1 MKTTV
6 IEFWGS
12 PGSGKSTFAADCFV
26 EAAKRGLNCHLV
38 TEFIKD
44 HAVRGLPI
52 EELDQPWI
60 TGEQTRRESGCYGKF
75 DFVFTDS
82 PVLLPAFFSHY
93 YDEDDLGL
101 ASFICRWENRA
112 SAKYN
117 IERIRVFLPIVE
129 EWFKQTGRY
138 ESYEDSHKMSLK
150 LKTWI
155 HKVTGTDPLFITTPC
170 RDKVEFVTK
179 YLINPKDKTE
189 DRKDVLP
196 GLFAERRELRERRD
210 FLVDKP
216 FFLFRKH
223 LAKEVASIDRRL
235 NDIANQISDI
245 ASCKD

>member
-52 EELDQPWI
+52 EELDQQWI

-112 SAKYN
+112 SAKHN
-117 IERIRVFLPIVE
+117 IERIRVFLPVVE

-138 ESYEDSHKMSLK
+138 ESYEDSYKMSLK
-150 LKTWI
+150 LKNWI
-155 HKVTGTDPLFITTPC
+155 HKVTGKDPIFITTSD

-179 YLINPKDKTE
+179 YLINPKE
-189 DRKDVLP
+189 DFPDGKSILP
-196 GLFAERRELRERRD
+196 GLLAEKHELRARRN
-210 FLVDKP
+210 FLVDKS
-216 FFLFRKH
+216 FFMFRGH
-223 LAKEVASIDRRL
+223 SVKEVKSIDKRL
-235 NDIANQISDI
+235 DEIARQISNV
-245 ASCKD
+245 AL